1 MSASS
6 ASSSSTLARIIF
18 WPVFFF
24 IERVRFARSFLLIFL
39 LLPDFYVAYLLVQ
52 QTTNSVEFSRKE
64 SMGVAYITPAREFL
78 ADVQRLRVA
87 IALPGALG
95 SAEQVRLMAHGD
107 EMLAAVDTVDQ
118 NYGADLGTSAT
129 WKQAKELW
137 SGVKTTSLVDPA
149 ARDAQIAKL
158 TALLASELII
168 NKAGNNS
175 NLILDPD
182 LDSYWMMDA
191 YVFKLPAMGELAAS
205 AGSGAIQA
213 FNDGQLSPSERL
225 DLAATLGLLSS
236 TTNDL
241 IAIDLKT
248 ALEDN
253 EQYSASEGREGNR
266 RLRPA
271 LEKPFKELAAE
282 VDRYVAYL
290 RAPLLEATTP
300 AMEMA
305 HLSALSTNLVNQIAM
320 LNAKVGPELDRLCV
334 ERADRFRHTRLVGI
348 ITFLI
353 AAILISYVFNGFTS
367 SVRAQQKKIV
377 DENRNLQG
385 DILSLLRVV
394 SAAADGDLTARAQ
407 VGEGTLGNIADAFN
421 QMMESWQEL
430 VAAIN
435 KQLDR
440 TTAAVTQLRQSA
452 GTMAAGASRQATE
465 VVAATTSVQ
474 RMSDEIGRVS
484 GNAETAVAAAQ
495 RTQAS
500 AQQGADSVQNVISG
514 MDSLRVLV
522 QAGAKKI
529 KILGDRSMEINSIV
543 GTIAK
548 ISEQTNMLALNA
560 AIEAARAGE
569 QGRGFSVVADEVR
582 KLAER
587 TATATQEIDKLV
599 RNIQVETTESV
610 AAIERQTLVV
620 EEEGRAVSAAGDALA
635 RIEETTSQSANLVT
649 DIAGIARTQVDG
661 AQHVV
666 GTMQRIS
673 TIAQETEGTAQSS
686 LVIAQN
692 LGELSQELRTS
703 MGRFKVS

>member
-1 MSASS
+1 MSTSS

-18 WPVFFF
+18 WPVYFF

-87 IALPGALG
+87 SALPGALG

-107 EMLAAVDTVDQ
+107 ELLAAVDAADQ
-118 NYGADLGTSAT
+118 SYGADLGTSAT
-129 WKQAKELW
+129 WKQAKGLW
-137 SGVKTTSLVDPA
+137 SGVKTAALVDPA

-158 TALLASELII
+158 TALLVSELII

-191 YVFKLPAMGELAAS
+191 YVFKLPAMGELATS

-213 FNDGQLSPSERL
+213 FSDGQLSPSERL

-282 VDRYVAYL
+282 VDGYVAYL
-290 RAPLLEATTP
+290 RAPLLEATST
-300 AMEMA
+300 AMDMS
-305 HLSALSTNLVNQIAM
+305 HLAAISTNLVNQIAL

-367 SVRAQQKKIV
+367 SVRAQQQKIV
-377 DENRNLQG
+377 DENRSLQG

-686 LVIAQN
+686 LVIAQT